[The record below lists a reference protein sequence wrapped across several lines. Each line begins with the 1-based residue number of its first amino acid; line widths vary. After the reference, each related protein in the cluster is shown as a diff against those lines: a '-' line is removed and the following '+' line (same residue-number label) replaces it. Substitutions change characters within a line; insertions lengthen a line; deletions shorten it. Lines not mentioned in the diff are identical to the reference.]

1 MSRQENIE
9 EVQNALKT
17 LKRKMGSR
25 QQSQRPI
32 EFEDNEFISSKLNA
46 DELNLL
52 ADNYENQSEK
62 RKFISN
68 SSSSQQNQQ
77 GSSNYR
83 KVFVPNIDQDNGS
96 QHDYSRRRT
105 QQYDNEQ
112 NENRNGKNQYGNS
125 TTFSGRPLSG
135 QQKGKEQASNKYRN
149 LQNSKIPI
157 QGFDDDCYSN
167 KNEHDSYPGH
177 SSIASK
183 SKNIRSSIQQDDEY
197 QQAMHNYQSI
207 KDQMQGGIKFNQQ
220 KSNNLP
226 PRNGPTKVEVAK
238 SPNQKQNSKEY
249 EYNVDEDRSPFQGG
263 NKTNNLNKID
273 SLSSNRGNNIYNNK
287 QSQKGYQQSSK
298 YEEFDDELD
307 PNNNKSYSPYSV
319 ENYTKKQ
326 SGSSQYGSK
335 NYDQKY
341 QQQRKSID
349 KEMEDDE
356 LQTNQDEYEQLK
368 SHKVSHKTNA
378 NSYQRINSRHADEE
392 SEHRTTS
399 ANRIESQ
406 TEDPKQN
413 SRMIQRYQ
421 KLEEGLIV
429 CPEGCGRTFNEFAL
443 EKHVKVCKK
452 VFQDKR
458 KAFDITQKRQVV
470 PQNEQIQKGDE
481 EQRQEIMRRQK
492 EMHECPDCGRSFHYD
507 TYEKHVKICVRV
519 FTKKN
524 RENSL
529 IRKAS
534 LNATGSNQVQQLVSS
549 QSQNNAQKL
558 PPTSLCKK
566 ASSTAND
573 NDQEVKNQKKPPLNR
588 AQQQNEK
595 KEDNNKK
602 NNAKGS
608 DWDETPVGA
617 TKSKS
622 TWEDTPA
629 GGNSTK
635 NKNSWE
641 DTPVGASK
649 SKNQQWDEYSS
660 TLNTSVQ
667 SKGGKYTSEQSE
679 NSNNPWDNK
688 KQLKKQSLPPK
699 KKPEWN
705 NDWNAPS
712 EEDDAF
718 SQKKKEMERQ
728 SQEQK
733 NYNFNKKIK
742 SAQSGSK
749 YSIEHP
755 PDFESNYEQDIQNHE
770 DKYVYSKPNI
780 GKKVIHS
787 GKKSPIKNSSKA
799 QKLQVQAFNRVEDD
813 DQEDY
818 EQQQQYTKNPRN
830 TVNNR
835 QHAGKQNVNKYEQQE
850 TYNKE
855 NEESTSQYSK
865 PFLKKNQ
872 GNQAVSKVKKNQPQT
887 QSNDKTNYEQGG
899 KEDIPIN
906 KNNQFNQQ
914 IMEMERE
921 VLEQDL
927 IECPEGC
934 GRKFAENI
942 LEKHAKVC
950 KKVFQQKRRVFNS
963 AAQRQL
969 DEEEGGGGVGI
980 PSKIPP
986 ISKPLPKKQPPK
998 NSKQENEKNEDY
1010 GIKQNAG
1017 GDGKKPNQPFNKKQF
1032 DESTKV
1038 GKKKSKWQIQ
1048 SEAFRAQMRMAR
1060 GETTNSQYDNQ
1071 IVKEAFENNDY
1082 IQCEYCG
1089 RKFNEQAAQRHIP
1102 FCKTKSQQNQIKQ
1115 GGKAKLNLTTQKSST
1130 PSSRKY

>member
-1 MSRQENIE
+1 M
-9 EVQNALKT
+9 QN
-17 LKRKMGSR
+17 
-25 QQSQRPI
+25 
-32 EFEDNEFISSKLNA
+32 F
-46 DELNLL
+46 
-52 ADNYENQSEK
+52 
-62 RKFISN
+62 
-68 SSSSQQNQQ
+68 
-77 GSSNYR
+77 
-83 KVFVPNIDQDNGS
+83 
-96 QHDYSRRRT
+96 
-105 QQYDNEQ
+105 
-112 NENRNGKNQYGNS
+112 
-125 TTFSGRPLSG
+125 
-135 QQKGKEQASNKYRN
+135 
-149 LQNSKIPI
+149 
-157 QGFDDDCYSN
+157 
-167 KNEHDSYPGH
+167 
-177 SSIASK
+177 
-183 SKNIRSSIQQDDEY
+183 
-197 QQAMHNYQSI
+197 QSI

-226 PRNGPTKVEVAK
+226 PRNGPTKVEVVK
-238 SPNQKQNSKEY
+238 SPNYKQNNKEY
-249 EYNVDEDRSPFQGG
+249 EYNVDEDKSPFQGG
-263 NKTNNLNKID
+263 SKSNNLNKID
-273 SLSSNRGNNIYNNK
+273 SLSSNKGNNIYNNK
-287 QSQKGYQQSSK
+287 QSSK
-298 YEEFDDELD
+298 YNQKSSNYDEYDDELD
-307 PNNNKSYSPYSV
+307 SNNNQPYSV

-335 NYDQKY
+335 NYDQKN

-349 KEMEDDE
+349 KDLEEDD
-356 LQTNQDEYEQLK
+356 LYSNQDEYEQLN

-378 NSYQRINSRHADEE
+378 NSYQRINSKYAQEE
-392 SEHRTTS
+392 SEYPQKQQQNKRATS

-406 TEDPKQN
+406 AEDPKQN
-413 SRMIQRYQ
+413 NRMIQRYQ
-421 KLEEGLIV
+421 KVEEGLTV

-458 KAFDITQKRQVV
+458 KAFDITQKRQVA

-481 EQRQEIMRRQK
+481 QQRQEIMRKQK
-492 EMHECPDCGRSFHYD
+492 EMHECPDCGRSFRYD

-529 IRKAS
+529 NRKAS
-534 LNATGSNQVQQLVSS
+534 LNVTGSNQTQQLMSS
-549 QSQNNAQKL
+549 QSQSNPQKL
-558 PPTSLCKK
+558 PPTSLVKK
-566 ASSTAND
+566 GSSIQND
-573 NDQEVKNQKKPPLNR
+573 NDQDVKNLKKPPLNR
-588 AQQQNEK
+588 TQQQNEK
-595 KEDNNKK
+595 KNIG
-602 NNAKGS
+602 KGS
-608 DWDETPVGA
+608 DWEETPVGA
-617 TKSKS
+617 SKSKNTWDETPIGGKS
-622 TWEDTPA
+622 SQKAWEDTPV
-629 GGNSTK
+629 GGSTNK
-635 NKNSWE
+635 NKNAWE

-649 SKNQQWDEYSS
+649 SKNQQWDEYPS
-660 TLNTSVQ
+660 TQNTSVQ
-667 SKGGKYTSEQSE
+667 SKGGKYTQEQSE
-679 NSNNPWDNK
+679 TSNNPWDNK
-688 KQLKKQSLPPK
+688 KQVKKQSLPPK

-718 SQKKKEMERQ
+718 TQKNKEMERQ
-728 SQEQK
+728 IQEQK

-749 YSIEHP
+749 YSIENP
-755 PDFESNYEQDIQNHE
+755 SDFEINQELDLHSHE

-787 GKKSPIKNSSKA
+787 GKKSPINNSLKA
-799 QKLQVQAFNRVEDD
+799 QKQQVQAFNRAEDE
-813 DQEDY
+813 DQEEY
-818 EQQQQYTKNPRN
+818 EQQQYTNKNPRN
-830 TVNNR
+830 AVHNR
-835 QHAGKQNVNKYEQQE
+835 QQTTGKSNLNKYNEQE
-850 TYNKE
+850 TYDKE
-855 NEESTSQYSK
+855 NEESSSQYSK

-872 GNQAVSKVKKNQPQT
+872 GNQAVSKSKKPQPET
-887 QSNDKTNYEQGG
+887 QSSSYTNYEQQGQ
-899 KEDIPIN
+899 EDIPIS

-914 IMEMERE
+914 IVEMEKD
-921 VLEQDL
+921 VLQQDL

-969 DEEEGGGGVGI
+969 DEEEGGGVGI

-986 ISKPLPKKQPPK
+986 ISKPLAKKQAPK
-998 NSKQENEKNEDY
+998 NTKYENESKEDY
-1010 GIKQNAG
+1010 GFRQNTG
-1017 GDGKKPNQPFNKKQF
+1017 GDGKKPNQPFNKKPT
-1032 DESTKV
+1032 DENTKV

>member
-1 MSRQENIE
+1 M
-9 EVQNALKT
+9 QN
-17 LKRKMGSR
+17 
-25 QQSQRPI
+25 
-32 EFEDNEFISSKLNA
+32 F
-46 DELNLL
+46 
-52 ADNYENQSEK
+52 
-62 RKFISN
+62 
-68 SSSSQQNQQ
+68 
-77 GSSNYR
+77 
-83 KVFVPNIDQDNGS
+83 
-96 QHDYSRRRT
+96 
-105 QQYDNEQ
+105 
-112 NENRNGKNQYGNS
+112 
-125 TTFSGRPLSG
+125 
-135 QQKGKEQASNKYRN
+135 
-149 LQNSKIPI
+149 
-157 QGFDDDCYSN
+157 
-167 KNEHDSYPGH
+167 
-177 SSIASK
+177 
-183 SKNIRSSIQQDDEY
+183 
-197 QQAMHNYQSI
+197 QSI
-207 KDQMQGGIKFNQQ
+207 KDQMQGGVKFNSQ

-226 PRNGPTKVEVAK
+226 PRNGPTKVEVGK
-238 SPNQKQNSKEY
+238 SPNYKQNNKEY
-249 EYNVDEDRSPFQGG
+249 EYHVDEDKSPFQGG
-263 NKTNNLNKID
+263 SKSNNLNKID
-273 SLSSNRGNNIYNNK
+273 SLSSNKGNNIYNNK
-287 QSQKGYQQSSK
+287 QSSK
-298 YEEFDDELD
+298 YNQKSSHYDEFEDELD
-307 PNNNKSYSPYSV
+307 SNSNQPYSV

-326 SGSSQYGSK
+326 SGSSQHGSK

-349 KEMEDDE
+349 KEMEDND
-356 LQTNQDEYEQLK
+356 LYSNQDEYEQLK
-368 SHKVSHKTNA
+368 SHKSSHKTNA
-378 NSYQRINSRHADEE
+378 NSYQRGNSKYGEEE
-392 SEHRTTS
+392 SEYQQRQQQQQSKRAAS
-399 ANRIESQ
+399 ANRIEPQ
-406 TEDPKQN
+406 AEDTKLN

-421 KLEEGLIV
+421 KVEEGLTV

-481 EQRQEIMRRQK
+481 EQRQEIMRKQK
-492 EMHECPDCGRSFHYD
+492 EMHECPDCGRSFRYD

-529 IRKAS
+529 NRKAS
-534 LNATGSNQVQQLVSS
+534 LNVTGSNQTQQLTSS

-558 PPTSLCKK
+558 PPTSLSKK
-566 ASSTAND
+566 GSSIAND
-573 NDQEVKNQKKPPLNR
+573 NDQDPKNLKKPPLNR
-588 AQQQNEK
+588 TQQQNEK
-595 KEDNNKK
+595 KEDKK

-617 TKSKS
+617 SKSKNTWDETPIGGNKS
-622 TWEDTPA
+622 SQKTWEDTPV
-629 GGNSTK
+629 GGNTNK
-635 NKNSWE
+635 NKNAWD

-649 SKNQQWDEYSS
+649 SKNQQWDEYPS
-660 TLNTSVQ
+660 TQNTSVQ
-667 SKGGKYTSEQSE
+667 SKGGKQSSEYSE
-679 NSNNPWDNK
+679 GSNNPWDNK
-688 KQLKKQSLPPK
+688 KQVKKQSLPPK

-718 SQKKKEMERQ
+718 SYKNKEMERQ

-755 PDFESNYEQDIQNHE
+755 SDLETNYEQDIHNHE

-787 GKKSPIKNSSKA
+787 GKKSPINNSLKA
-799 QKLQVQAFNRVEDD
+799 QKQQVQSFNRAEEDD
-813 DQEDY
+813 YDEY
-818 EQQQQYTKNPRN
+818 EQQQYTKNTRN

-835 QHAGKQNVNKYEQQE
+835 QPAGKTNLNKYDEQE
-850 TYNKE
+850 PYDKE
-855 NEESTSQYSK
+855 NEESSSQYSK

-872 GNQAVSKVKKNQPQT
+872 GNQAVSVAKKPQPQA
-887 QSNDKTNYEQGG
+887 QNNGYKNDQQAGQ
-899 KEDIPIN
+899 EDIPIV

-914 IMEMERE
+914 IMEMEQD
-921 VLEQDL
+921 VLQQDL

-942 LEKHAKVC
+942 LVKHAKVC
-950 KKVFQQKRRVFNS
+950 KKVFQQKRKAFNS

-969 DEEEGGGGVGI
+969 EDEEGG
-980 PSKIPP
+980 KIPQ
-986 ISKPLPKKQPPK
+986 ISKPPPKKQAPK
-998 NSKQENEKNEDY
+998 NTKYENERKEDY
-1010 GIKQNAG
+1010 GFKQNAG
-1017 GDGKKPNQPFNKKQF
+1017 GDGKQPNQPFNKKPF
-1032 DESTKV
+1032 DEKTKV
-1038 GKKKSKWQIQ
+1038 GKKKSKWQLQ

-1071 IVKEAFENNDY
+1071 IVQEALNSDF
-1082 IQCEYCG
+1082 IQCDYCG
-1089 RKFNEQAAQRHIP
+1089 RKFNDQAAQRHIP